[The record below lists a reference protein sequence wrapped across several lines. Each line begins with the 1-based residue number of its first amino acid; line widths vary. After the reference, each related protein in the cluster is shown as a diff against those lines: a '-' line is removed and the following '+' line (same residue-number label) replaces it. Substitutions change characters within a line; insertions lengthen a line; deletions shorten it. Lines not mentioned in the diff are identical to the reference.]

1 MKLYQDQ
8 SDRAAQ
14 MRPGDTPVDE
24 SEVITAIV
32 IASQAEFPGSL
43 ECVTGDFLLM
53 AFFKFLNHK

>member
-1 MKLYQDQ
+1 MKLYQNQ
-8 SDRAAQ
+8 SDPAAPMHQ
-14 MRPGDTPVDE
+14 GDTPVYE

-53 AFFKFLNHK
+53 AFFPISES

>member
-8 SDRAAQ
+8 SDPEAQ

-43 ECVTGDFLLM
+43 EFVTGDFLLM
-53 AFFKFLNHK
+53 AFFQFLNHK

>member
-1 MKLYQDQ
+1 MKPHQDQ
-8 SDRAAQ
+8 HDQSAQ
-14 MRPGDTPVDE
+14 IRPGDTPVDE

-53 AFFKFLNHK
+53 AFFPISES

>member
-8 SDRAAQ
+8 SDPQHQCAW
-14 MRPGDTPVDE
+14 GNTPVDDK
-24 SEVITAIV
+24 EVITAIV

-53 AFFKFLNHK
+53 AFFPISES